1 METTVH
7 SCEHTVRKGLYTTSF
22 NYSARVCF
30 FQYIFI
36 VILLI
41 TTDFV
46 IDPDVYTSAKR

>member
-7 SCEHTVRKGLYTTSF
+7 SCEHTVWKGLYTTSF
-22 NYSARVCF
+22 NYPARVWFF
-30 FQYIFI
+30 FQYIFM

-46 IDPDVYTSAKR
+46 CY